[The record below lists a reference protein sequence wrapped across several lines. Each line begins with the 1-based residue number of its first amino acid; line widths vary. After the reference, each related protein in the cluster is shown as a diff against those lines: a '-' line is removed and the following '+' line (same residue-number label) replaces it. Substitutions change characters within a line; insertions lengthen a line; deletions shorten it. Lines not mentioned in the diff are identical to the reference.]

1 MNKNL
6 LLLFSMFLL
15 VVLVG
20 PVYAQTS
27 PGHVVI
33 NEVDINPPGDDSASI
48 NEWVELYNPTD
59 SEINLG
65 GWEIASTTV
74 LKKTMTILAGTTIQ
88 PGEFLTYSYQ
98 SVWFTDSNESVELR
112 DENGIVIDKT
122 PLLSDLAN
130 DFTSWQR
137 FYDGYDLDGSGDWK
151 FVTSTAGSSNG
162 KLIETQESEII
173 SVTVTSEKSSYLF
186 GDTATIS
193 GSISEEINPVQPE
206 FLPELINVRI
216 LGPNFDKTIS
226 LYPDLNLHYD
236 TTLSLN
242 QVLGINEGN
251 YDVSVSYG
259 NANAQTN
266 FSVGFELIEQAEII
280 DGSFNITTD
289 KLQYIPG
296 QTVSITGIASE
307 IIPFE
312 GMKFTITDSQGV
324 SISNGNLFPTDGKFS
339 VSLFLTTVN
348 PQYGTYEII
357 ADYSDKSTSATFE
370 VLEDIKEDVPI
381 SLWTDKEVYGV
392 GDTVNITG
400 RLNNLWVDSLD
411 LEIIQT
417 KSLSL
422 SGTESGQS
430 NSGSVL
436 KILDLVR
443 LDGDS
448 KFEYS
453 FTIPD
458 TATRLGDYLINVHQ
472 DVGSVTKIIK
482 VVENP
487 ETYVLNTEPL
497 VITTNKLT
505 YDFNLDNNLIINGEI
520 LDIVTRSS
528 YETPVV
534 KITISTAEGD
544 PLEIIG
550 LPEGGKRLSTGGI
563 SVGYEFTAI
572 PEQGGTFSVSSDLNR
587 LLFAEGTYVIK
598 AQYQDLLATT
608 SFDIIDLLDISD
620 PSIQASLDKSVY
632 GLGEK
637 VTLTGLLGVPTIDSR
652 GITVTVYKPSG
663 DTNTS
668 GIFVNTGGFFTWEW
682 TTPAYEKTTI
692 VGNDRSTSPS
702 NFGLYKIHLANPGQS
717 TDLYFKV
724 SPNPESD
731 ELIVPTF
738 TVSTSKSLYKAGEKL
753 VVEGTILP
761 RVQGSEGLVVP
772 ERVLVQIVDGTF
784 PFKKIFES
792 NVYPDLDTFESSF
805 ELPIT
810 LFSEGNYKVK
820 AIYEGKHIEHIFGVA
835 NDFIFGIDDPVSL
848 LVSTDKTDYHPGG
861 VVIIT
866 GKPNKLIYL
875 EAYDVGVIQ
884 KSDSEITCGS
894 FVCGTNMGPITS
906 ILPSP
911 SGSFVHEFTIP
922 DSSSSIGLYEV
933 SVDANFETKYVQ
945 FNVVENISPIK
956 LNTIVEKENRIADKT
971 ISILTEE
978 KTFDSSFISPR
989 VLSGSLITPTRG
1001 EESSVNLKVSSES
1014 GICIIGPDVDCLV
1027 SESTRKPGQIYDVV
1041 EVDGMNLNIRYSG
1054 PDVRL
1059 EKFSILPESS
1069 TEFLPNSNWN
1079 VEVIKDDQVS
1089 RFYYKVTFKTL
1100 E

>member
-1 MNKNL
+1 MNQNL
-6 LLLFSMFLL
+6 LLVFSIILL
-15 VVLVG
+15 MG
-20 PVYAQTS
+20 FTIPAFAQTTD
-27 PGHVVI
+27 HVVI
-33 NEVDINPPGDDSASI
+33 NEVDTNPPGDDASSI
-48 NEWVELYNPTD
+48 SEWVELYNPTD
-59 SEINLG
+59 SEIDIG
-65 GWEIASTTV
+65 GWEVASTTV
-74 LKKTMTILAGTTIQ
+74 LKKTMTVLAGTSIQ
-88 PGEFLTYSYQ
+88 PGEFLTFSYQ
-98 SVWFTDSNESVELR
+98 SVWFTDSNELVELR
-112 DENGIVIDKT
+112 DENGVVVDKT
-122 PLLSDLAN
+122 PLISDLAN

-162 KLIETQESEII
+162 KLLETQDLEQ
-173 SVTVTSEKSSYLF
+173 VTITANSEKSSYLF

-193 GSISEEINPVQPE
+193 GSVSEEVFIVKPFFQPE
-206 FLPELINVRI
+206 PIVVVI
-216 LGPNFDKTIS
+216 SGPNFDRTLT
-226 LYPDLNLHYD
+226 LYPDLNLDYE
-236 TTLSLN
+236 TTLSLH

-251 YDVSVSYG
+251 YDVSVTYAGASATTG
-259 NANAQTN
+259 
-266 FSVGFELIEQAEII
+266 FSVGTELIEQAEKI
-280 DGSFNITTD
+280 DSSFNITTD

-296 QTVSITGIASE
+296 QTVSITGTASE

-312 GMKFTITDSQGV
+312 GMKFTINDSQGV
-324 SISNGNLFPTDGKFS
+324 SISNGNLFPIDGKFS

-348 PQYGTYEII
+348 PQYGTYEIV
-357 ADYSDKSTSATFE
+357 AEYFDKSTSTTFE
-370 VLEDIKEDVPI
+370 VLEDVKEEVPI

-400 RLNNLWVDSLD
+400 RLNNLWVDSLN

-453 FTIPD
+453 FTIPNAD
-458 TATRLGDYLINVHQ
+458 TRLGDYLINVNQ

-505 YDFNLDNNLIINGEI
+505 YDFNLDNNLIIHGQI
-520 LDIVTRSS
+520 LDAVTRSS

-534 KITISTAEGD
+534 KITISTEDGG

-550 LPEGGKRLSTGGI
+550 LPEGGKKLSTGGI

-587 LLFAEGTYVIK
+587 LLFTEGTYVIK
-598 AQYQDLLATT
+598 AQYQGLLATT
-608 SFDIIDLLDISD
+608 SFEIIDLLDIAD

-682 TTPAYEKTTI
+682 TTPAYEKI
-692 VGNDRSTSPS
+692 AIEGNDRSTSPS
-702 NFGLYKIHLANPGQS
+702 NFGLYKIHLQNPGQS

-731 ELIVPTF
+731 ELVVPSF

-753 VVEGTILP
+753 VVQGTILP
-761 RVQGSEGLVVP
+761 RIQGTEGLVVP
-772 ERVLVQIVDGTF
+772 ERVLIQIVDGTF
-784 PFKKIFES
+784 PFKKMLES
-792 NVYPDLDTFESSF
+792 YVYPDLDTFESSF

-820 AIYEGKHIEHIFGVA
+820 AVYEGKHIEHIFGVA

-848 LVSTDKTDYHPGG
+848 LVSTDKPEYNPGDT
-861 VVIIT
+861 VIIS

-875 EAYDVGVIQ
+875 EAYDIGVIQ

-894 FVCGTNMGPITS
+894 FICGNNMGPITS

-922 DSSSSIGLYEV
+922 NSPTSIGMYEV
-933 SVDANFETKYVQ
+933 TVDANFETKYVQ
-945 FNVVENISPIK
+945 FNVVEKIIIPKI
-956 LNTIVEKENRIADKT
+956 NTIIEKENRISEKT

-978 KTFDSSFISPR
+978 KVIDSSFVAPR
-989 VLSGSLITPTRG
+989 VASGSLITPTKG
-1001 EESSVNLKVSSES
+1001 EESSVNLKISSES
-1014 GICIIGPDVDCLV
+1014 GVCIIGPDVDCLV

-1041 EVDGMNLNIRYSG
+1041 EVDGMNLNVRYSG

-1069 TEFLPNSNWN
+1069 DEFLPNSNWN
-1079 VEVIKDDQVS
+1079 VEVIKDDDQVS

>member
-6 LLLFSMFLL
+6 LLVFSMFLL
-15 VVLVG
+15 VGLVG
-20 PVYAQTS
+20 SAYAQTS

-33 NEVDINPPGDDSASI
+33 NEIDINPPGDDSASI
-48 NEWVELYNPTD
+48 SEWVELYNPTD
-59 SEINLG
+59 SEIDLG
-65 GWEIASTTV
+65 GWDIASTTV

-122 PLLSDLAN
+122 PLLSDLGN

-162 KLIETQESEII
+162 KLIETQDSEII

-186 GDTATIS
+186 GDTAIIS

-206 FLPELINVRI
+206 FLPELINVHI

-226 LYPDLNLHYD
+226 LYPDLNLNYD

-259 NANAQTN
+259 SANAQTN
-266 FSVGFELIEQAEII
+266 FSVGFELIEQAEKI

-312 GMKFTITDSQGV
+312 GMKFIITDSQGV

-357 ADYSDKSTSATFE
+357 ADYSDKSTSITFE

-392 GDTVNITG
+392 GDTVNISG
-400 RLNNLWVDSLD
+400 RLNNLWVDSLN

-422 SGTESGQS
+422 GVGEQSGG
-430 NSGSVL
+430 GSVL
-436 KILDLVR
+436 KILDSVR

-453 FTIPD
+453 FTIPNSD
-458 TATRLGDYLINVHQ
+458 TRLGDYWINVNK
-472 DVGSVTKIIK
+472 DVGSATKIIK

-487 ETYVLNTEPL
+487 ETYILNTEPL
-497 VITTNKLT
+497 VITTNRLT
-505 YDFNLDNNLIINGEI
+505 YDFNLDKDLIISGQI
-520 LDIVTRSS
+520 IDPVTRTSN
-528 YETPVV
+528 ETPIV
-534 KITISTAEGD
+534 KITISTEDGS

-563 SVGYEFTAI
+563 PVGYEFTAI
-572 PEQGGTFSVSSDLNR
+572 PETGGTFSIKTDLNR
-587 LLFAEGTYVIK
+587 LIFSEGTYLINAK
-598 AQYQDLLATT
+598 YENLLATT
-608 SFDIIDLLDISD
+608 SFDILDDLKGGSTV
-620 PSIQASLDKSVY
+620 SVDKEIY
-632 GLGEK
+632 GLSETVYLTGILQTSDRA
-637 VTLTGLLGVPTIDSR
+637 VDITLTRPDGTVANSGASIDNQRFSWSWSTPISESYQNIKIDDGR
-652 GITVTVYKPSG
+652 DVTK
-663 DTNTS
+663 
-668 GIFVNTGGFFTWEW
+668 
-682 TTPAYEKTTI
+682 
-692 VGNDRSTSPS
+692 S
-702 NFGLYKIHLANPGQS
+702 NIGLYKIHVSSSTYGQ
-717 TDLYFKV
+717 DLFFKV
-724 SPNPESD
+724 SLDPENDS
-731 ELIVPTF
+731 ISTIPIF
-738 TVSTSKSLYKAGEKL
+738 VSAEKSLYKAGDQLK
-753 VVEGTILP
+753 VVGNVIL
-761 RVQGSEGLVVP
+761 REQGSEGLVVP
-772 ERVLVQIVDGTF
+772 ERVTIKIVDGTF
-784 PFKKIFES
+784 PFKEIHQAL
-792 NVYPDLDTFESSF
+792 VYPTHGGEFSGLF

-810 LFSEGNYKVK
+810 IFSEGNYKIK
-820 AIYEGKHIEHIFGVA
+820 AIYDGKYAENIFGVA

-848 LVSTDKTDYHPGG
+848 LISTDKTDYHPGD

>member
-162 KLIETQESEII
+162 KLVETQESESI
-173 SVTVTSEKSSYLF
+173 SVIVSSEKPSYLF
-186 GDTATIS
+186 GDVAVIS
-193 GSISEEINPVQPE
+193 GSVSKEVNPVQPE
-206 FLPELINVRI
+206 FLPELIMVRI
-216 LGPNFDKTIS
+216 IGPNFDKTVS
-226 LYPDLNLHYD
+226 LYPDLNLNYE
-236 TTLSLN
+236 TTLSLH
-242 QVLGINEGN
+242 QVLGIDEGN

-259 NANAQTN
+259 GASTDTS
-266 FSVGFELIEQAEII
+266 FFVGTEIIQQAEII

-289 KLQYIPG
+289 YSQYIPG
-296 QTVSITGIASE
+296 QTVSITGTASE

-324 SISNGNLFPTDGKFS
+324 VISNGNLFPTDGKFS

-348 PQYGTYEII
+348 PQYGTYEIL
-357 ADYSDKSTSATFE
+357 AEYSDKSTSATFE

-392 GDTVNITG
+392 GDTVNISG
-400 RLNNLWVDSLD
+400 RLNNLWVDSLN
-411 LEIIQT
+411 LEILQT
-417 KSLSL
+417 KNISLGVDEQ
-422 SGTESGQS
+422 SGG
-430 NSGSVL
+430 GSVL

-453 FTIPD
+453 FTIPNTD
-458 TATRLGDYLINVHQ
+458 TRLGDYLINVHQ

-487 ETYVLNTEPL
+487 ETYVLNTAPL
-497 VITTNKLT
+497 VITTNRLV
-505 YDFNLDNNLIINGEI
+505 YDFNLDKELIISGQI
-520 LDIVTRSS
+520 IDPVTRSS
-528 YETPVV
+528 FESPVV
-534 KITISTAEGD
+534 KITILTGD
-544 PLEIIG
+544 GSPLEIIASTDSG
-550 LPEGGKRLSTGGI
+550 QLSTSGV
-563 SVGYEFTAI
+563 SVGYDFTAI
-572 PEQGGTFSVSSDLNR
+572 PEAGGTFSIKTDLNR
-587 LLFAEGTYVIK
+587 LIFSEGTYLINAK
-598 AQYQDLLATT
+598 YENLLATT
-608 SFDIIDLLDISD
+608 SFDILDDLKGGSIVSIDKEI
-620 PSIQASLDKSVY
+620 Y
-632 GLGEK
+632 GLGET
-637 VTLTGLLGVPTIDSR
+637 VYMTGILTTSDRAVDITLTRPDGTVANSGASIDNQRFSWSWSTPISESYQNIKIDDGR
-652 GITVTVYKPSG
+652 DVTK
-663 DTNTS
+663 
-668 GIFVNTGGFFTWEW
+668 
-682 TTPAYEKTTI
+682 
-692 VGNDRSTSPS
+692 S
-702 NFGLYKIHLANPGQS
+702 NIGLYKIHVSSSSYGK
-717 TDLYFKV
+717 DLFFKV
-724 SPNPESD
+724 SLDPENDS
-731 ELIVPTF
+731 ISTVPIF
-738 TVSTSKSLYKAGEKL
+738 VSTEKSLYKAGEQLK
-753 VVEGTILP
+753 VVGNVIL
-761 RVQGSEGLVVP
+761 REQGSEGLVVP
-772 ERVLVQIVDGTF
+772 DRVTIKIIDGTF
-784 PFKKIFES
+784 PFKEIHQAL
-792 NVYPDLDTFESSF
+792 VYPTQGGEYSSLF

-810 LFSEGNYKVK
+810 IFSEGNYKVK
-820 AIYEGKHIEHIFGVA
+820 AVYDGKYAENIFGVA
-835 NDFIFGIDDPVSL
+835 NDFVFGIDDPVSL
-848 LVSTDKTDYHPGG
+848 LVSTDKTEYYPGD

-875 EAYDVGVIQ
+875 EAYDIGVIQ
-884 KSDSEITCGS
+884 KSDTEITCGS
-894 FVCGTNMGPITS
+894 FVCGTNIGPITS

-911 SGSFVHEFTIP
+911 SGSFVHEFMISDTA
-922 DSSSSIGLYEV
+922 SSIGLYEV

-945 FNVVENISPIK
+945 FNVVENISPVK

-978 KTFDSSFISPR
+978 KTHDSSFISPR

-1041 EVDGMNLNIRYSG
+1041 EVDGMNLNVRYSG

-1079 VEVIKDDQVS
+1079 VEIIKDDQVS

>member
-6 LLLFSMFLL
+6 LLVFSMFLL
-15 VVLVG
+15 VGLVG
-20 PVYAQTS
+20 PIHAQTS

-74 LKKTMTILAGTTIQ
+74 LKKTMTIVAGTTIQ

-122 PLLSDLAN
+122 PLLSDLGN

-162 KLIETQESEII
+162 KLIETQESESV
-173 SVTVTSEKSSYLF
+173 SVTVSSEKSSYLF
-186 GDTATIS
+186 GDVAVIS
-193 GSISEEINPVQPE
+193 GSVSKEVNPVQPE
-206 FLPELINVRI
+206 FLPELIMVRI
-216 LGPNFDKTIS
+216 IGPNFDKTVS
-226 LYPDLNLHYD
+226 LYPDLNLNYE
-236 TTLSLN
+236 TTLSLH
-242 QVLGINEGN
+242 QVLGIDEGN

-259 NANAQTN
+259 GASADTS
-266 FSVGFELIEQAEII
+266 FFVGTEIIQQAEII

-289 KLQYIPG
+289 YSQYIPG
-296 QTVSITGIASE
+296 QTVSITGTASE

-324 SISNGNLFPTDGKFS
+324 VISNGNLFPTDGKFS

-348 PQYGTYEII
+348 PQYGTYEIL
-357 ADYSDKSTSATFE
+357 AEYSDKSTSATFE

-392 GDTVNITG
+392 GDTVNISG
-400 RLNNLWVDSLD
+400 RLNNLWVDSLN
-411 LEIIQT
+411 LEILQT
-417 KSLSL
+417 KNISLGVDEQ
-422 SGTESGQS
+422 SGG
-430 NSGSVL
+430 GSVL

-453 FTIPD
+453 FTIPNTD
-458 TATRLGDYLINVHQ
+458 TRLGDYLINVHQ

-487 ETYVLNTEPL
+487 ETYVLNTAPL
-497 VITTNKLT
+497 VITTNRLV
-505 YDFNLDNNLIINGEI
+505 YDFNLDKELIISGQI
-520 LDIVTRSS
+520 IDPVTRSS
-528 YETPVV
+528 FESPVV
-534 KITISTAEGD
+534 KITILTGD
-544 PLEIIG
+544 GSPLEIIASTDSG
-550 LPEGGKRLSTGGI
+550 QLSTSGV
-563 SVGYEFTAI
+563 SVGYDFTAI
-572 PEQGGTFSVSSDLNR
+572 PEAGGTFSIKTDLNR
-587 LLFAEGTYVIK
+587 LIFSEGTYLINAK
-598 AQYQDLLATT
+598 YENLLATT
-608 SFDIIDLLDISD
+608 SFDILDDLKGGSIVSIDKEI
-620 PSIQASLDKSVY
+620 Y
-632 GLGEK
+632 GLGET
-637 VTLTGLLGVPTIDSR
+637 VYMTGILTTSDRAVDITLTRPDGTVANSGASIDNQRFSWSWSTPISESYQNIKIDDGR
-652 GITVTVYKPSG
+652 DVTK
-663 DTNTS
+663 
-668 GIFVNTGGFFTWEW
+668 
-682 TTPAYEKTTI
+682 
-692 VGNDRSTSPS
+692 S
-702 NFGLYKIHLANPGQS
+702 NIGLYKIHVSSSSYGK
-717 TDLYFKV
+717 DLFFKV
-724 SPNPESD
+724 SLDPENDS
-731 ELIVPTF
+731 ISTVPIF
-738 TVSTSKSLYKAGEKL
+738 VSTEKSLYKAGEQLK
-753 VVEGTILP
+753 VVGNVIL
-761 RVQGSEGLVVP
+761 REQGSEGLVVP
-772 ERVLVQIVDGTF
+772 DRVTIKIIDGTF
-784 PFKKIFES
+784 PFKEIHQAL
-792 NVYPDLDTFESSF
+792 VYPTQGGEYSSLF

-810 LFSEGNYKVK
+810 IFSEGNYKVK
-820 AIYEGKHIEHIFGVA
+820 AVYDGKYAENIFGVA
-835 NDFIFGIDDPVSL
+835 NDFVFGIDDPVSL
-848 LVSTDKTDYHPGG
+848 LVSTDKTEYYPGD

-875 EAYDVGVIQ
+875 EAYDIGVIQ
-884 KSDSEITCGS
+884 KSDTEITCGS
-894 FVCGTNMGPITS
+894 FVCGTNIGPITS

-911 SGSFVHEFTIP
+911 SGSFVHEFMISDTA
-922 DSSSSIGLYEV
+922 SSIGLYEV

-945 FNVVENISPIK
+945 FNVVENISPVK

-978 KTFDSSFISPR
+978 KTHDSSFISPR

-1041 EVDGMNLNIRYSG
+1041 EVDGMNLNVRYSG

-1079 VEVIKDDQVS
+1079 VEIIKDDQVS

>member
-6 LLLFSMFLL
+6 LLVFSMFLL
-15 VVLVG
+15 VGLVG
-20 PVYAQTS
+20 PAYAQTS

-48 NEWVELYNPTD
+48 SEWVELYNPTD
-59 SEINLG
+59 SEIDLG

-122 PLLSDLAN
+122 PLLSDLGN

-162 KLIETQESEII
+162 KLVETQESESI
-173 SVTVTSEKSSYLF
+173 SVIVSSEKPSYLF
-186 GDTATIS
+186 GDVAVIS
-193 GSISEEINPVQPE
+193 GSVSKEVNPVQPE
-206 FLPELINVRI
+206 FLPELIMVRI
-216 LGPNFDKTIS
+216 IGPNFDKTVS
-226 LYPDLNLHYD
+226 LYPDLNLNYE
-236 TTLSLN
+236 TTLSLH
-242 QVLGINEGN
+242 QVLGIDEGN

-259 NANAQTN
+259 GASADTS
-266 FSVGFELIEQAEII
+266 FFVGTEIIQQAEII

-289 KLQYIPG
+289 YSQYIPG
-296 QTVSITGIASE
+296 QTVSITGTASE

-324 SISNGNLFPTDGKFS
+324 VISNGNLFPTDGKFS

-348 PQYGTYEII
+348 PQYGTYEIL
-357 ADYSDKSTSATFE
+357 AEYSDKSTSATFE

-392 GDTVNITG
+392 GDTVNISG
-400 RLNNLWVDSLD
+400 RLNNLWVDSLN
-411 LEIIQT
+411 LEILQT
-417 KSLSL
+417 KNISLGVDEQ
-422 SGTESGQS
+422 SGG
-430 NSGSVL
+430 GSVL

-453 FTIPD
+453 FTIPNTD
-458 TATRLGDYLINVHQ
+458 TRLGDYLINVHQ

-487 ETYVLNTEPL
+487 ETYVLNTAPL
-497 VITTNKLT
+497 VITTNRLV
-505 YDFNLDNNLIINGEI
+505 YDFNLDKELIISGQI
-520 LDIVTRSS
+520 IDPVTRSS
-528 YETPVV
+528 FESPVV
-534 KITISTAEGD
+534 KITILTGD
-544 PLEIIG
+544 GSPLEIIASTDSG
-550 LPEGGKRLSTGGI
+550 QLSTSGV
-563 SVGYEFTAI
+563 SVGYDFTAI
-572 PEQGGTFSVSSDLNR
+572 PEAGGTFSIKTDLNR
-587 LLFAEGTYVIK
+587 LIFSEGTYLINAK
-598 AQYQDLLATT
+598 YENLLATT
-608 SFDIIDLLDISD
+608 SFDILDDLKGGSIVSIDKEI
-620 PSIQASLDKSVY
+620 Y
-632 GLGEK
+632 GLGET
-637 VTLTGLLGVPTIDSR
+637 VYMTGILTTSDRAVDITLTRPDGTVANSGASIDNQRFSWSWSTPISESYQNIKIDDGR
-652 GITVTVYKPSG
+652 DVTK
-663 DTNTS
+663 
-668 GIFVNTGGFFTWEW
+668 
-682 TTPAYEKTTI
+682 
-692 VGNDRSTSPS
+692 S
-702 NFGLYKIHLANPGQS
+702 NIGLYKIHVSSSSYGK
-717 TDLYFKV
+717 DLFFKV
-724 SPNPESD
+724 SLDPENDS
-731 ELIVPTF
+731 ISTVPIF
-738 TVSTSKSLYKAGEKL
+738 VSTEKSLYKAGEQLK
-753 VVEGTILP
+753 VVGNVIL
-761 RVQGSEGLVVP
+761 REQGSEGLVVP
-772 ERVLVQIVDGTF
+772 DRVTIKIIDGTF
-784 PFKKIFES
+784 PFKEIHQAL
-792 NVYPDLDTFESSF
+792 VYPTQGGEYSSLF

-810 LFSEGNYKVK
+810 IFSEGNYKVK
-820 AIYEGKHIEHIFGVA
+820 AVYDGKYAENIFGVA
-835 NDFIFGIDDPVSL
+835 NDFVFGIDDPVSL
-848 LVSTDKTDYHPGG
+848 LVSTDKTEYYPGD

-875 EAYDVGVIQ
+875 EAYDIGVIQ
-884 KSDSEITCGS
+884 KSDTEITCGS
-894 FVCGTNMGPITS
+894 FVCGTNIGPITS

-911 SGSFVHEFTIP
+911 SGSFVHEFMISDTA
-922 DSSSSIGLYEV
+922 SSIGLYEV

-945 FNVVENISPIK
+945 FNVVENISPVK

-978 KTFDSSFISPR
+978 KTHDSSFISPR

-1041 EVDGMNLNIRYSG
+1041 EVDGMNLNVRYSG

-1079 VEVIKDDQVS
+1079 VEIIKDDQVS

>member
-162 KLIETQESEII
+162 KLVETQESESI
-173 SVTVTSEKSSYLF
+173 SVIVSSEKPSYLF
-186 GDTATIS
+186 GDVAVIS
-193 GSISEEINPVQPE
+193 GSVSKEVNPVQPE
-206 FLPELINVRI
+206 FLPELIMVRI
-216 LGPNFDKTIS
+216 IGPNFDKTVS
-226 LYPDLNLHYD
+226 LYPDLNLNYE
-236 TTLSLN
+236 TTLSLH
-242 QVLGINEGN
+242 QVLGIDEGN

-259 NANAQTN
+259 GASADTS
-266 FSVGFELIEQAEII
+266 FFVGTEIIQQAEII

-289 KLQYIPG
+289 YSQYIPG
-296 QTVSITGIASE
+296 QTVSITGTASE

-324 SISNGNLFPTDGKFS
+324 VISNGNLFPTDGKFS

-348 PQYGTYEII
+348 PQYGTYEIL
-357 ADYSDKSTSATFE
+357 AEYSDKSTSATFE

-392 GDTVNITG
+392 GDTVNISG
-400 RLNNLWVDSLD
+400 RLNNLWVDSLN
-411 LEIIQT
+411 LEILQT
-417 KSLSL
+417 KNISLGVDEQ
-422 SGTESGQS
+422 SGG
-430 NSGSVL
+430 GSVL

-453 FTIPD
+453 FTIPNTD
-458 TATRLGDYLINVHQ
+458 TRLGDYLINVHQ

-487 ETYVLNTEPL
+487 ETYVLNTAPL
-497 VITTNKLT
+497 VITTNRLV
-505 YDFNLDNNLIINGEI
+505 YDFNLDKELIISGQI
-520 LDIVTRSS
+520 IDPVTRSS
-528 YETPVV
+528 FESPVV
-534 KITISTAEGD
+534 KITILTGD
-544 PLEIIG
+544 GSPLEIIASTDSG
-550 LPEGGKRLSTGGI
+550 QLSTSGV
-563 SVGYEFTAI
+563 SVGYDFTAI
-572 PEQGGTFSVSSDLNR
+572 PEAGGTFSIKTDLNR
-587 LLFAEGTYVIK
+587 LIFSEGTYLINAK
-598 AQYQDLLATT
+598 YENLLATT
-608 SFDIIDLLDISD
+608 SFDILDDLKGGSIVSIDKEI
-620 PSIQASLDKSVY
+620 Y
-632 GLGEK
+632 GLGET
-637 VTLTGLLGVPTIDSR
+637 VYMTGILTTSDRAVDITLTRPDGTVANSGASIDNQRFSWSWSTPISESYQNIKIDDGR
-652 GITVTVYKPSG
+652 DVTK
-663 DTNTS
+663 
-668 GIFVNTGGFFTWEW
+668 
-682 TTPAYEKTTI
+682 
-692 VGNDRSTSPS
+692 S
-702 NFGLYKIHLANPGQS
+702 NIGLYKIHVSSSSYGK
-717 TDLYFKV
+717 DLFFKV
-724 SPNPESD
+724 SLDPENDS
-731 ELIVPTF
+731 ISTVPIF
-738 TVSTSKSLYKAGEKL
+738 VSTEKSLYKAGEQLK
-753 VVEGTILP
+753 VVGNVIL
-761 RVQGSEGLVVP
+761 REQGSEGLVVP
-772 ERVLVQIVDGTF
+772 DRVTIKIIDGTF
-784 PFKKIFES
+784 PFKEIHQAL
-792 NVYPDLDTFESSF
+792 VYPTQGGEYSSLF

-810 LFSEGNYKVK
+810 IFSEGNYKVK
-820 AIYEGKHIEHIFGVA
+820 AVYDGKYAENIFGVA
-835 NDFIFGIDDPVSL
+835 NDFVFGIDDPVSL
-848 LVSTDKTDYHPGG
+848 LVSTDKTEYYPGD

-875 EAYDVGVIQ
+875 EAYDIGVIQ
-884 KSDSEITCGS
+884 KSDTEITCGS
-894 FVCGTNMGPITS
+894 FVCGTNIGPITS

-911 SGSFVHEFTIP
+911 SGSFVHEFMISDTA
-922 DSSSSIGLYEV
+922 SSIGLYEV

-945 FNVVENISPIK
+945 FNVVENISPVK

-978 KTFDSSFISPR
+978 KTHDSSFISPR

-1041 EVDGMNLNIRYSG
+1041 EVDGMNLNVRYSG

-1079 VEVIKDDQVS
+1079 VEIIKDDQVS